1 MKIVMQIILIWLLI
15 KWSKIYIMKQ
25 DNDILTKIQKVLNY
39 DIKVFSSTFS
49 DKDKER
55 FFSEIGLLLSEGI
68 HLKNAI
74 ELLTNDDEKKNVL
87 QVLNE
92 LKKRVTNG
100 EKFSDAMHALSQFS
114 DYDYQ
119 NISIAEESGKLP
131 FVMGELGKYYAQKL
145 KLKRLILSALSYPI
159 LVLSIAFLAIIF
171 LLNFI
176 VPMFSEIFQRF
187 NGDLPY
193 ITRLIISLSGFIR
206 QYFIVMLILIIVN
219 VVILYH
225 FRKSDWL
232 KKYYTLILLKL
243 PIIGNLIHNIYLARF
258 CNTLG
263 LLISARVSIVKS
275 LELCENIV
283 DFYPIDITMNPIK
296 QSVVSG
302 NTLHSAMAVFPIY
315 PKKAVALIKV
325 GEEINKTD
333 EMLLKA
339 GKKYAEDA
347 EYQLE
352 ILNKII
358 EPILIVFLGF
368 IVAIILLA
376 MYLPLFQLG
385 TQIG

>member
-1 MKIVMQIILIWLLI
+1 
-15 KWSKIYIMKQ
+15 MKQ